1 MHLRYPAY
9 ISAAIAALLVS
20 CTNVPSSPAPAG
32 AGTGSGA
39 AVTAVGDGAEQAL
52 KQGMTAEEVRHIM
65 GEPLEVKPMV
75 PPTEKA
81 EVWVYRRTI
90 NGPVE
95 QVLVGAKPITYS
107 TIGADGVAHQQTVAE
122 EPIYR
127 QAIHKDEVTISLL
140 MFDGKY
146 ISQKQTVEKRVQY
159 Q

>member
-1 MHLRYPAY
+1 MHFRYPAY
-9 ISAAIAALLVS
+9 FSAAIAALLVS

-32 AGTGSGA
+32 AGTGAGA
-39 AVTAVGDGAEQAL
+39 AVTAVRDGPEQAL

-65 GEPLEVKPMV
+65 GEPLEINPTV

-95 QVLVGAKPITYS
+95 QVLIGTKPITYS
-107 TIGADGVAHQQTVAE
+107 AIGGDGLARQQTVAE
-122 EPIYR
+122 EPVYK
-127 QAIHKDEVTISLL
+127 QAIHFDVQTVSLL

-146 ISQKQTVEKRVQY
+146 LSQKQKVEKRVQY
-159 Q
+159 